1 GGGTRRVAGRIRGGG
16 RARTGGLPARQG
28 PGPRALDEPRVAAGL
43 FTPTAL
49 AEDPDRA
56 ERAGAFALAV
66 DGIALVGPA
75 APPAARGPLIAR
87 SIGDVAVVRFA
98 EAARPS
104 PGDGWRITVM
114 ASLTEADPLRPTD
127 PIHMQVTLH

>member
-1 GGGTRRVAGRIRGGG
+1 GGGLS
-16 RARTGGLPARQG
+16 ARP
-28 PGPRALDEPRVAAGL
+28 
-43 FTPTAL
+43 AL
-49 AEDPDRA
+49 AEDPDGA

-104 PGDGWRITVM
+104 PGDVWRITVI
-114 ASLTEADPLRPTD
+114 ASLTEVDPLRPTD